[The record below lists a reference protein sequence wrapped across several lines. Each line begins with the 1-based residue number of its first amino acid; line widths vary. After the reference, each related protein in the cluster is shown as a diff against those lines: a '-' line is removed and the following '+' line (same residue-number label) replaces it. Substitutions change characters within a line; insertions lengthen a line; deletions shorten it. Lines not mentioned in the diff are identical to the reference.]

1 VLKDTRR
8 FTAIARVVPSVRFK
22 ALAIFV
28 TPCLSLAIDFNVR
41 KSSLVH
47 GRLIILLFGI
57 HRLMFLMNRTF
68 ITANFVDNAPW
79 FIG

>member
-8 FTAIARVVPSVRFK
+8 FTAIARVAPTVRFK

-28 TPCLSLAIDFNVR
+28 TPCISLAINFNAR

-47 GRLIILLFGI
+47 GRLIIFFFGI
-57 HRLMFLMNRTF
+57 HRFLFFENRTF
-68 ITANFVDNAPW
+68 ITANFVRNAPS